1 MAGLSSSDAYRSASV
16 ALAISGL
23 TLFVSVFGFAIHSWL
38 GEHASWL
45 PAWVRVAVPAV
56 APIFLVLTIGL
67 TTTLCENR
75 RYGPYARRAGQ
86 GLGVL
91 MVFALAMW
99 RLGAF

>member
-16 ALAISGL
+16 ALAVSGL

-38 GEHASWL
+38 GENAAWL
-45 PAWVRVAVPAV
+45 PPWVRVAVPAIT
-56 APIFLVLTIGL
+56 PLLLVLVIGL
-67 TTTLCENR
+67 ATSLCENR